1 MKYSSTDVAFLM
13 HLESWF
19 GHLVPL
25 SSITEDI
32 GYFLGKNFHLI
43 LPLFEAHGFLG
54 YTHLWKSCQ
63 FVSPLRICITT
74 VFVYFKQCK

>member
-43 LPLFEAHGFLG
+43 LPLFEAHGFWA
-54 YTHLWKSCQ
+54 THTCGSHANLS
-63 FVSPLRICITT
+63 VL
-74 VFVYFKQCK
+74 